1 MIDLGKKGL
10 GVILGLIAI
19 IVIIAVSIIGK
30 YNTMVT
36 MSEEVDAK
44 FSDIDTQLQRR
55 SDLIPNLVNSV
66 KGYMA
71 HEQSIIDSVT
81 TARTKLVNASSVAEK
96 AEADSEL
103 TKALNNLLVVVENY
117 PDIKASSNY
126 TQLMDELSG
135 TENRIATA
143 RRDYNGAV
151 KDYNAFIKKFP
162 QSIIAGIFN
171 FDAKDYFEASES
183 ANEVPQVSFD

>member
-1 MIDLGKKGL
+1 
-10 GVILGLIAI
+10 
-19 IVIIAVSIIGK
+19 
-30 YNTMVT
+30 
-36 MSEEVDAK
+36 MSEAVDAK

-55 SDLIPNLVNSV
+55 ADLIPNLVNSV

-96 AEADSEL
+96 AEADNEL
-103 TKALNNLLVVVENY
+103 TKALNSLLVVVENY
-117 PDIKASSNY
+117 PDIKASSNF

-143 RRDYNGAV
+143 RRDYNNAV
-151 KDYNAFIKKFP
+151 KEYNTYIKKFP
-162 QSIIAGIFN
+162 QFIIANMFN
-171 FDAKDYFEASES
+171 FEAKDYFEASES
-183 ANEVPQVSFD
+183 ANEVPQVSFN

>member
-1 MIDLGKKGL
+1 
-10 GVILGLIAI
+10 
-19 IVIIAVSIIGK
+19 
-30 YNTMVT
+30 MVT